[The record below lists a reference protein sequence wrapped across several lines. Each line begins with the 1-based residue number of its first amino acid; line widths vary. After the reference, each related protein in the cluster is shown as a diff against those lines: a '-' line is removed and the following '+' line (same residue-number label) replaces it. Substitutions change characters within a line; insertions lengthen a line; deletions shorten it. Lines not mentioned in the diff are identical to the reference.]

1 MYLRSKSAPVRGT
14 ETPRCWSQRSFVDK
28 NFTFI
33 TIFIAGMTS
42 LELWC
47 LSSIGF
53 TFGALLSYV
62 VILFKIKID
71 RNNSSEIDGES
82 SYDSIELILFLI
94 SLSVFMIFNCCFWF
108 LCT

>member
-1 MYLRSKSAPVRGT
+1 
-14 ETPRCWSQRSFVDK
+14 
-28 NFTFI
+28 
-33 TIFIAGMTS
+33 MTS